1 MTHFVLEL
9 VQNADDNSYY
19 PGVIPSLCLELTRHC
34 LIVKCNEVGFTPENV
49 QAICDINASTKKKSK
64 QLDDGFIGEKGIGN
78 SLQLVATL
86 TA

>member
-9 VQNADDNSYY
+9 IQNADDNSYH
-19 PGVIPSLCLELTRHC
+19 PNEIPCLCLELSRHR
-34 LIVKCNEVGFTPENV
+34 LIVKCNEVGFTLVNL

-64 QLDDGFIGEKGIGN
+64 SLDDGFIGEKGIGN
-78 SLQLVATL
+78 NPLPVPKL